1 MRASGCKPD
10 MLVDTTYLRE
20 QANTCVLLART
31 CSDVPVSHQLE
42 EIAVELMARAAQLD
56 ELLGDIS
63 PSQ

>member
-1 MRASGCKPD
+1 MS
-10 MLVDTTYLRE
+10 VDTTYLRE
-20 QANTCVLLART
+20 QANNCVLLARN